1 MRKSLFIILALLAF
15 TAAIAPPGW
24 KIYKDKKG
32 RFEVSLPCEP
42 MESTPDH
49 GPEITDNLKLECT
62 FEQYYYRVELIEYG
76 EAPTESA
83 FDGITRQIVNISL
96 EPNEEITSATKR
108 QSRGL
113 PFWDYTINRKPN
125 MGNIRKERFISK
137 DKLLFRFSST
147 PHNSNTR
154 DWTPFITTSLVIR

>member
-24 KIYKDKKG
+24 KVYKDKKG

-83 FDGITRQIVNISL
+83 FDGFTRQIVNISL

-125 MGNIRKERFISK
+125 MGNIRKERFTAK
-137 DKLLFRFSST
+137 DKLLFRISST
-147 PHNSNTR
+147 PINSSAQ
-154 DWTPFITTSLVIR
+154 DWTPFITTSLTIK